1 MMVAGPVWAQP
12 GLDGVLGLSRRMTLS
27 TTVPKTRLWPED
39 WPEREWPRE
48 VIVPLK
54 AVNEGLVF
62 LAAYQDGN
70 LPAMAAVG
78 AMSLWGGT
86 LRSGIDAAI
95 GKATDRR
102 LDLTELHRLKPI
114 QLQILN
120 YLWERDGSVT
130 DREIYLEIVGFRD
143 RTALEDGLD
152 EMEDLGVI
160 ARNKGAVWATVSR
173 QDVMRSMV
181 AADGTEDLKQ
191 LFFTETVR

>member
-12 GLDGVLGLSRRMTLS
+12 GLDGVLGLSRQMTLS

-48 VIVPLK
+48 VIVPCK

-78 AMSLWGGT
+78 AMSLWGAT

-143 RTALEDGLD
+143 HTALEDGLD

-160 ARNKGAVWATVSR
+160 AQNKGAVWATVSR

-181 AADGTEDLKQ
+181 AANGTEDLKQ

>member
-143 RTALEDGLD
+143 RTALEDGRD

-160 ARNKGAVWATVSR
+160 VRNKGAVWATVSR

>member
-62 LAAYQDGN
+62 LAAHQDGN

-143 RTALEDGLD
+143 RTALEDGRD

-160 ARNKGAVWATVSR
+160 VRNKGAVWATVSR

>member
-39 WPEREWPRE
+39 RPKRKWPRE

-160 ARNKGAVWATVSR
+160 ARNKEAVWATVSR

>member
-152 EMEDLGVI
+152 EMEDLGVL
-160 ARNKGAVWATVSR
+160 ARNKVAVWATVSR